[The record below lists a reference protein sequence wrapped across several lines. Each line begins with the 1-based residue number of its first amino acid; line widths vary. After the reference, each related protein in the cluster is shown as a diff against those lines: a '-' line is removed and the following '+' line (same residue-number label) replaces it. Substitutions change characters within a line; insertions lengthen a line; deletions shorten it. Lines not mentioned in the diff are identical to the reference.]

1 MAYTPG
7 RGARCEAIARDPEKA
22 FTLTIK
28 KNTVAVVTDGT
39 AVWVSAT

>member
-7 RGARCEAIARDPEKA
+7 VARVCEAIRDDPEKA

-28 KNTVAVVTDGT
+28 KTPLR
-39 AVWVSAT
+39 